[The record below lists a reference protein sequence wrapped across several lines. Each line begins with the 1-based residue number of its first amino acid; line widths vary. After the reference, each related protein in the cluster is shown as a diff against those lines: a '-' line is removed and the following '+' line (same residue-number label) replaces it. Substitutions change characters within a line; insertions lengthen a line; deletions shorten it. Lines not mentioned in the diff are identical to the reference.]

1 MSKKSKQ
8 LNPTGKPKSSAT
20 TRSTAG
26 GGFGFE
32 DQIAAFLLVKMLSGE
47 PLPGLGDEG
56 LGSLLHMQTSSLGWL
71 IDDLLAVSESAGTQL
86 ALSCKSNTQVAG
98 TGLPDSFVVAA
109 WQQWKASRPAGP
121 FDRAKDR
128 LMLVTRGKHQTFEPL
143 WADIKSWC
151 SHSDNASSLA
161 SHIAIADHLWRYWT
175 DDKITLQ
182 RTLMGLAEREANFE
196 HSFEISKLDA
206 GDAQAI
212 ENKPSQLPLRRNRYN
227 RIEFEHDLAADWIRF
242 QRLKEIAPET
252 ERWANLVGIPY
263 G

>member
-56 LGSLLHMQTSSLGWL
+56 LGGLLHMQTSSLGWL

-86 ALSCKSNTQVAG
+86 ALSCKSNAQVAG

-109 WQQWKASRPAGP
+109 WLQWKASRPAGP
-121 FDRAKDR
+121 FDRAKDK

-161 SHIAIADHLWRYWT
+161 SHIAIADHLA
-175 DDKITLQ
+175 I
-182 RTLMGLAEREANFE
+182 
-196 HSFEISKLDA
+196 LD
-206 GDAQAI
+206 
-212 ENKPSQLPLRRNRYN
+212 R
-227 RIEFEHDLAADWIRF
+227 
-242 QRLKEIAPET
+242 
-252 ERWANLVGIPY
+252 
-263 G
+263 